1 MTTRRLRGPR
11 KPQLFTLMLLAF
23 VAVIVLGIGGMA
35 GMYQL
40 ASVRQDTGS
49 EIEELR
55 AAAQAAIEEN
65 DRYARGLDV
74 PAVSTHPPRIMDW
87 RGPVSSMLLLA
98 AVLLSLAAFFSSRVS
113 RPITRLTRAA
123 QTMASGNLDVRVQN
137 FGVREIND
145 LAEAFNTMAA
155 NLDIADRQRRQLTA
169 DVAHELRTPLSII
182 RGRLEGMQDGVYN
195 SSPDQIASLL
205 EETALMERLIEDL
218 RLLALAD
225 AGQLPL
231 YPETFSPAQ
240 LLHSVARSFTHQAE
254 RSGVQLQVTIVT
266 MLPELWADP
275 QRIAQVLGNLV
286 TNALRYT
293 PSGGVI
299 TLSAWYDLVAGQPQV
314 CMAVSDTGT
323 GIAQEDLPHI
333 FDRFWRADRSRSR
346 TSGGAGLGLAIAKRI
361 IDAHQ
366 GRIWAYSAPGQG
378 TTVAFSLP
386 ISVSNMLLAPYK
398 GAEHMEMASKV

>member
-1 MTTRRLRGPR
+1 
-11 KPQLFTLMLLAF
+11 MLLAF
-23 VAVIVLGIGGMA
+23 VLVIAMSVGGMA
-35 GMYQL
+35 AMYFL
-40 ASVRQDTGS
+40 AVGHTSSNVSV
-49 EIEELR
+49 I
-55 AAAQAAIEEN
+55 APAFN
-65 DRYARGLDV
+65 DSWF
-74 PAVSTHPPRIMDW
+74 PTEPPVGTDDW
-87 RGPVSSMLLLA
+87 RGMVSAGLALA
-98 AVLLSLAAFFSSRVS
+98 AVLLGGATFFSSRVS

-137 FGVREIND
+137 FNVREIND
-145 LAEAFNTMAA
+145 LAEAFNTMASSLA
-155 NLDIADRQRRQLTA
+155 AADRQRRQLTA

-182 RGRLEGMQDGVYN
+182 RGRLEGMQDGVY
-195 SSPDQIASLL
+195 SAGPEQLAALL
-205 EETALMERLIEDL
+205 DETALMERLIEDL

-240 LLHSVARSFTHQAE
+240 LLDSVARSFAHQTEAAN
-254 RSGVQLQVTIVT
+254 VNVQVTT
-266 MLPELWADP
+266 APNLPELWADP
-275 QRIAQVLGNLV
+275 QRISQVLGNLV

-293 PSGGVI
+293 PSGGTI
-299 TLSAWYDLVAGQPQV
+299 TLSAWYDMVAGQPQI

-366 GRIWAYSAPGQG
+366 GHIWAYSDPGNG

-386 ISVSNMLLAPYK
+386 LAVSNTLFAPYK
-398 GAEHMEMASKV
+398 GVEYAEVVGV

>member
-1 MTTRRLRGPR
+1 MPHRMESREVRRTSHRR
-11 KPQLFTLMLLAF
+11 PQLFTLMLLAF
-23 VAVIVLGIGGMA
+23 VLVIVMSVAGMA
-35 GMYQL
+35 AMYSL
-40 ASVRQDTGS
+40 AGGHTGPSVTVTVPELGDGLLPS
-49 EIEELR
+49 E
-55 AAAQAAIEEN
+55 QP
-65 DRYARGLDV
+65 DRTDE
-74 PAVSTHPPRIMDW
+74 W
-87 RGPVSSMLLLA
+87 RGRLSAALALA
-98 AVLLSLAAFFSSRVS
+98 AVLLGGATFFSSRIS

-137 FGVREIND
+137 FGVREIDD
-145 LAEAFNTMAA
+145 LAEAFNTMASSLA
-155 NLDIADRQRRQLTA
+155 AVDRQRRQLTA

-182 RGRLEGMQDGVYN
+182 RGRLEGLQDGVY
-195 SSPDQIASLL
+195 SAGPEQLAALL

-240 LLHSVARSFTHQAE
+240 LLDSLARSFAHQAE
-254 RSGVQLQVTIVT
+254 ISNVNVQVTAAPS
-266 MLPELWADP
+266 LPELWADP
-275 QRIAQVLGNLV
+275 QRISQVLGNLA

-293 PSGGVI
+293 PPGGAI
-299 TLSAWYDLVAGQPQV
+299 MLSAWYDIVAGLPQV

-323 GIAQEDLPHI
+323 GIAPEDLPHI

-346 TSGGAGLGLAIAKRI
+346 SSGGAGLGLAIARRI

-366 GRIWAYSAPGQG
+366 GCIWAYSAPGQG

-386 ISVSNMLLAPYK
+386 LAVSNPLLLPYQGVK
-398 GAEHMEMASKV
+398 QAEVSRV

>member
-1 MTTRRLRGPR
+1 
-11 KPQLFTLMLLAF
+11 MLLAF
-23 VAVIVLGIGGMA
+23 VAVIVMSVGGMA
-35 GMYQL
+35 AMYFL
-40 ASVRQDTGS
+40 AGGHQEPASSVS
-49 EIEELR
+49 VV
-55 AAAQAAIEEN
+55 
-65 DRYARGLDV
+65 V
-74 PAVSTHPPRIMDW
+74 PAFPEGLYTPEEQLRTNNW
-87 RGPVSSMLLLA
+87 RAGLSAALALA
-98 AVLLSLAAFFSSRVS
+98 AVLLGGATFFSSRVS

-145 LAEAFNTMAA
+145 LAEAFNTMAS
-155 NLDIADRQRRQLTA
+155 NLDMADRQRRQLTA

-182 RGRLEGMQDGVYN
+182 RGRLEGMQDGVYS

-205 EETALMERLIEDL
+205 EETALMERMIEDL
-218 RLLALAD
+218 RLLDLAY

-231 YPETFSPAQ
+231 YPESFSPAQ
-240 LLHSVARSFTHQAE
+240 LLHSVARSFAHQAE
-254 RSGVQLQVTIVT
+254 KGNVNLQVTT
-266 MLPELWADP
+266 AANLPELWADP

-293 PSGGVI
+293 PPGGAI

-346 TSGGAGLGLAIAKRI
+346 ASGGAGLGLAIARRI

-366 GRIWAYSAPGQG
+366 GRIWAYSDPGQG
-378 TTVAFSLP
+378 TMVAFSLP
-386 ISVSNMLLAPYK
+386 ISASNTLLAPYK
-398 GAEHMEMASKV
+398 GAEHTEMASRA

>member
-1 MTTRRLRGPR
+1 MPHGMGSRGVRRARNR
-11 KPQLFTLMLLAF
+11 RPQLFTLMLLAF
-23 VAVIVLGIGGMA
+23 VLVIAMSVAGMA
-35 GMYQL
+35 TMYSL
-40 ASVRQDTGS
+40 AGGHKEPVVSVA
-49 EIEELR
+49 L
-55 AAAQAAIEEN
+55 
-65 DRYARGLDV
+65 
-74 PAVSTHPPRIMDW
+74 PAFDDGVLPLEQPSRTEDW
-87 RGPVSSMLLLA
+87 RGLVSAGLALA
-98 AVLLSLAAFFSSRVS
+98 AVLLGGATFFSSRVS

-137 FGVREIND
+137 FGVREIDD
-145 LAEAFNTMAA
+145 LAEAFNTMASSLA
-155 NLDIADRQRRQLTA
+155 AVDRQRRQLTA

-182 RGRLEGMQDGVYN
+182 RGRLEGMQDGVY
-195 SSPDQIASLL
+195 SAGPEQLAALL
-205 EETALMERLIEDL
+205 AETALMERLIEDL

-240 LLHSVARSFTHQAE
+240 LLDSLARSFAHQAE
-254 RSGVQLQVTIVT
+254 KGNVNLQVTAAPG
-266 MLPELWADP
+266 LPELWADP
-275 QRIAQVLGNLV
+275 QRISQVLGNLV

-293 PSGGVI
+293 PPGGTI

-323 GIAQEDLPHI
+323 GIAPEDLPHV

-346 TSGGAGLGLAIAKRI
+346 SSGGAGLGLAIAKRI

-366 GRIWAYSAPGQG
+366 GRVWAYSDPGQG

-386 ISVSNMLLAPYK
+386 LAVSSPLLVPHEAVKHP
-398 GAEHMEMASKV
+398 EASRV